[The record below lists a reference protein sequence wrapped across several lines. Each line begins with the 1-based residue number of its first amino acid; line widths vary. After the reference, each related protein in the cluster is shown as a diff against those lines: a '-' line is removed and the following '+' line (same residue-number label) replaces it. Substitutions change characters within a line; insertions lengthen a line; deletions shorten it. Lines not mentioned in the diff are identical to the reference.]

1 MQNMVKTP
9 HLDLKQG
16 TPLDFGPTGRV
27 GEPHLSP
34 RKNLPKQICE
44 RDGKL
49 EEGGARVR
57 ASGKPCSA
65 FEEKEK
71 TKSWVNV
78 KILQI
83 STIVRQ
89 NFYQEEHHFDAKK
102 QSEIF

>member
-1 MQNMVKTP
+1 MVAGDGP
-9 HLDLKQG
+9 SFGPEAGDALN
-16 TPLDFGPTGRV
+16 FGPTGRMGV
-27 GEPHLSP
+27 PHLVHEQIF
-34 RKNLPKQICE
+34 RNRFVKQDE
-44 RDGKL
+44 KL
-49 EEGGARVR
+49 EGGARVR

-71 TKSWVNV
+71 RKSWENV

-102 QSEIF
+102 

>member
-1 MQNMVKTP
+1 MVVGDDP
-9 HLDLKQG
+9 PFGSEAGDA
-16 TPLDFGPTGRV
+16 LDFRPTGRV

-65 FEEKEK
+65 FEEREK
-71 TKSWVNV
+71 TKSCEN
-78 KILQI
+78 
-83 STIVRQ
+83 
-89 NFYQEEHHFDAKK
+89 
-102 QSEIF
+102 